1 MNLRRIA
8 LSMLIAITLIS
19 GLSLAEDANVS
30 INESEIA
37 PAEGVDATANA
48 TDAES
53 SASEDVATQ
62 TAQSLEGSWILT
74 MDDARV
80 SMVLYQSGA
89 ILFGAAN
96 SDSPEPW
103 NAVVSGSISG
113 DVANLRIFSI
123 QDGFLV
129 STMVAGT
136 AQDGSLT
143 GSFVQSDSQGRV
155 NQGTVTG
162 SLISPDASGY
172 EPANVP
178 AATTAT
184 TTAATTTNTI
194 AAAATTEPADTGDA
208 TATETSDEET
218 SILDVTTVADTI
230 TSTWT
235 GFEI

>member
-1 MNLRRIA
+1 
-8 LSMLIAITLIS
+8 MLIAITLIS

-30 INESEIA
+30 NNESVIA
-37 PAEGVDATANA
+37 PAEVLEPTVNA

-53 SASEDVATQ
+53 SATDVA
-62 TAQSLEGSWILT
+62 AQATHSLEGSWILT
-74 MDDARV
+74 MEDARV
-80 SMVLYQSGA
+80 SMVLYQSGE

-96 SDSPEPW
+96 SDSPKPW

-113 DVANLRIFSI
+113 DVANLRIISL

-129 STMVAGT
+129 STLIAGT
-136 AQDGSLT
+136 AQDGSMT
-143 GSFVQSDSQGRV
+143 GSFVQSDSQGRI

-162 SLISPDASGY
+162 SLISPDTSGY

-178 AATTAT
+178 AVATTA
-184 TTAATTTNTI
+184 ATTNTI
-194 AAAATTEPADTGDA
+194 AAAATTEPVAAGNA
-208 TATETSDEET
+208 TAAGTVKDEG
-218 SILDVTTVADTI
+218 ILDVTTVADTI

>member
-1 MNLRRIA
+1 LNLRRIA

-30 INESEIA
+30 NNESVIA
-37 PAEGVDATANA
+37 PAEVLEPTVNA

-53 SASEDVATQ
+53 SATDVA
-62 TAQSLEGSWILT
+62 AQATHSLEGSWILT
-74 MDDARV
+74 MEDARV
-80 SMVLYQSGA
+80 SMVLYQSGE

-96 SDSPEPW
+96 SDSPKPW

-113 DVANLRIFSI
+113 DVANLRIISL

-129 STMVAGT
+129 STLIAGT
-136 AQDGSLT
+136 AQDGSMT
-143 GSFVQSDSQGRV
+143 GSFVQSDSQGRI

-162 SLISPDASGY
+162 SLISPDTSGY

-178 AATTAT
+178 AVATTA
-184 TTAATTTNTI
+184 ATTNTI
-194 AAAATTEPADTGDA
+194 AAAATTEPVAAGNA
-208 TATETSDEET
+208 TAAGTVKDEG
-218 SILDVTTVADTI
+218 ILDVTTVADTI

>member
-1 MNLRRIA
+1 LNPRRIA

-19 GLSLAEDANVS
+19 GLSSAQDANVS
-30 INESEIA
+30 NNESGIA
-37 PAEGVDATANA
+37 PAEGLEPTADAASG
-48 TDAES
+48 AEL
-53 SASEDVATQ
+53 SETDVAAQAT
-62 TAQSLEGSWILT
+62 QSLEGSWILT

-80 SMVLYQSGA
+80 SMVLYQSGE

-103 NAVVSGSISG
+103 NAVVTGSISG
-113 DVANLRIFSI
+113 DVANLRILSL

-136 AQDGSLT
+136 AQDGSLS

-155 NQGTVTG
+155 DQGTVMG
-162 SLISPDASGY
+162 SLISPDPSGY

-178 AATTAT
+178 AAA
-184 TTAATTTNTI
+184 TTAAAASTT
-194 AAAATTEPADTGDA
+194 APAATTEPAVAGNATAAETTKDTG
-208 TATETSDEET
+208 
-218 SILDVTTVADTI
+218 ILDVTTVADTI

>member
-30 INESEIA
+30 NNESVIA
-37 PAEGVDATANA
+37 PAEVLEPTVNA

-53 SASEDVATQ
+53 SATDVA
-62 TAQSLEGSWILT
+62 AQATHSLEGSWILT
-74 MDDARV
+74 MEDARV
-80 SMVLYQSGA
+80 SMVLYQSGE

-96 SDSPEPW
+96 SDSPKPW

-113 DVANLRIFSI
+113 DVANLRIISL

-129 STMVAGT
+129 STLIAGT
-136 AQDGSLT
+136 AQDGSMT
-143 GSFVQSDSQGRV
+143 GSFVQSDSQGRI

-162 SLISPDASGY
+162 SLISPDTSGY

-178 AATTAT
+178 AVATTA
-184 TTAATTTNTI
+184 ATTNTI
-194 AAAATTEPADTGDA
+194 AAAATTEPVAAGNA
-208 TATETSDEET
+208 TAAGTVKDEG
-218 SILDVTTVADTI
+218 ILDVTTVADTI